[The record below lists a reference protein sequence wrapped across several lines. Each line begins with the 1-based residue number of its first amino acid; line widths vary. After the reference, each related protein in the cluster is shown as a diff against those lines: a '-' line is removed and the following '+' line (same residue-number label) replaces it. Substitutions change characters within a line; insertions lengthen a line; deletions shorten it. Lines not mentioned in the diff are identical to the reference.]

1 MKLRGGSSSRWLVAA
16 VFAVLSTTATS
27 VAAEDFT
34 ARMQN
39 DEGKTATR
47 YVSQKAVRQVSAYP
61 VETDVIYRL
70 DQGKIIRLDHKA
82 KTYTEATPAAASQ
95 AFSGQ
100 SPGGGKLP
108 PALAAPTVTKVGAGQ
123 PILGYATDEYAIK
136 SFMAHSQV
144 WITTA
149 LAYPPGYSEMVA
161 ASLPPPAK
169 AMFIGNK
176 VQGFALK
183 TVTTV
188 NAAGGASTSEIA
200 TAIDKG
206 PIPPSTFEPPAGYKK
221 VQAQ

>member
-1 MKLRGGSSSRWLVAA
+1 MKRSRGSASHSLIAA
-16 VFAVLSTTATS
+16 VFAVLSTTATA

-34 ARMQN
+34 VHMKN
-39 DEGKTATR
+39 DDGKTATR

-82 KTYTEATPAAASQ
+82 KTYTETTPAAESQ
-95 AFSGQ
+95 GLSGQ
-100 SPGGGKLP
+100 SAGAGKLP
-108 PALAAPTVTKVGAGQ
+108 PGIAAPTVTKVGAGQ
-123 PILGYATDEYAIK
+123 PILRYATEEYTVK
-136 SFMAHSQV
+136 SFVGQSQV
-144 WITTA
+144 WVTTA
-149 LAYPPGYSEMVA
+149 LAYPPGYNEIVT

-169 AMFIGNK
+169 AMFLGDK
-176 VQGFALK
+176 VQGFPLK
-183 TVTTV
+183 TVTIV
-188 NAAGGASTSEIA
+188 NLAGGASTSEIA